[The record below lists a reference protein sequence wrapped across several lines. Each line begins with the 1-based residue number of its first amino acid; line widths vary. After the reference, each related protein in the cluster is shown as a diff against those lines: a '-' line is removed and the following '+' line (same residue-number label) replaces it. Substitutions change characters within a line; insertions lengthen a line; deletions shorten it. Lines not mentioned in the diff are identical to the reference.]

1 MPRKCSQFAAQFVR
15 IVVDQI
21 RMSRKEVFR
30 LNTGQSEKAAN
41 VSLRQ
46 STAAVSFDRKSFQRG
61 AIEFLACGFHLAGDF
76 VRNIQRESRRAS
88 DIKGSIGAPSIYE
101 KQWPRIIP

>member
-21 RMSRKEVFR
+21 RMFRKEVFR
-30 LNTGQSEKAAN
+30 LNTRQSEKAAN

-46 STAAVSFDRKSFQRG
+46 STAAVPFDRKSFQRG
-61 AIEFLACGFHLAGDF
+61 AVEFLACGCHLAGDF
-76 VRNIQRESRRAS
+76 VGNVQGESRRMLRLQ
-88 DIKGSIGAPSIYE
+88 G
-101 KQWPRIIP
+101 